1 MRCAAPAIL
10 AVLLLAGAAPAVAF
24 EPTTMFSRGAWIVS
38 VEGGGGHQ
46 DNFSSGFES
55 DLDLWYTGARV
66 SHVLLDPV
74 GPGPLYGTLDA
85 GLEAL
90 YQGYRDGERAF
101 WAGLGLVARWN
112 FLSLGR
118 LVPYVEGGAYAGGT
132 DLEIREIDSPFA
144 FLLYAGAG
152 AAFLVT
158 ENTAVYAGYRLVHVS
173 NGNTDSPNRGI
184 EAHTGVVGISVRFR

>member
-1 MRCAAPAIL
+1 MRRAVPAIL
-10 AVLLLAGAAPAVAF
+10 AALLLAGPAPAAALG
-24 EPTTMFSRGAWIVS
+24 PTALLARGAWIAS

-55 DLDLWYTGARV
+55 DLDLWYTGVRV

-74 GPGPLYGTLDA
+74 GPGPLRGTLDA

-90 YQGYRDGERAF
+90 YQRYGDGQRAF
-101 WAGLGLVARWN
+101 WAGLGLVARWS

-118 LVPYVEGGAYAGGT
+118 LMPYVEGGAYAGGT

-144 FLLYAGAG
+144 FLLSAGAG

-158 ENTAVYAGYRLVHVS
+158 EDTAVYAGYRLVHVS

-184 EAHTGVVGISVRFR
+184 EAHTGVVGVSVRFR